1 MKRAVLMAMAVAW
14 LPAHGQPGPP
24 ANTAIAASAVA
35 DASGGSILARN
46 TAGVT
51 VTAFVYIYTMRSPDG
66 SVLYA
71 TTGYYDSAIDPQA
84 QPPIKPGQEVRV
96 PHRIP
101 FSGATPMVGAAAGL
115 FADGGSFGE
124 PNVVRSILDRR
135 KYTLVSLNQSIADL
149 KQAAKFGL
157 SREDAIAMFQNSLMS
172 EASNAGDGEL
182 ANCIQLVRGQVVAAL
197 ATAWRR
203 PDGSPIPMPEL
214 IQSQIEALNQRRET
228 LRAAV
233 PK

>member
-1 MKRAVLMAMAVAW
+1 
-14 LPAHGQPGPP
+14 
-24 ANTAIAASAVA
+24 
-35 DASGGSILARN
+35 
-46 TAGVT
+46 
-51 VTAFVYIYTMRSPDG
+51 
-66 SVLYA
+66 
-71 TTGYYDSAIDPQA
+71 
-84 QPPIKPGQEVRV
+84 
-96 PHRIP
+96 
-101 FSGATPMVGAAAGL
+101 
-115 FADGGSFGE
+115 
-124 PNVVRSILDRR
+124 
-135 KYTLVSLNQSIADL
+135 
-149 KQAAKFGL
+149 
-157 SREDAIAMFQNSLMS
+157 MFQNSLMS